1 MEKYTLGW
9 TYRSVYVTLDC
20 QNREPLKDI
29 KLKQKVSTADTA
41 SIIKSH
47 IPLPKLGLN
56 HSCCIALCVD
66 LYFLCMSEKWVFI
79 YSCYQFLSWY
89 LWVSHGNRFLCD
101 WASIIF
107 LLWVLAEVWMQ
118 SLKQRD
124 GKIYF
129 SRNSFFASELLCLFW
144 FKKTQTLNWCMVSYP
159 FSACKYC

>member
-1 MEKYTLGW
+1 MSLFPMIIFLSILLSPLGPVGKIFHGKMYTGVNIQVYFCHSRLTEQRSLGKIL
-9 TYRSVYVTLDC
+9 SF
-20 QNREPLKDI
+20 KF
-29 KLKQKVSTADTA
+29 KKVSTADTA

-56 HSCCIALCVD
+56 HNCCRALCVD

-107 LLWVLAEVWMQ
+107 LLWVLAKVWMQ

-124 GKIYF
+124 GKIHF
-129 SRNSFFASELLCLFW
+129 SRNSFFES
-144 FKKTQTLNWCMVSYP
+144 
-159 FSACKYC
+159 